1 MVTIISIVVTIAL
14 QLQYAKVKFNNLKS
28 YIFMYII
35 IIANDVLHTNCT
47 DYDVKLV
54 DGNSP
59 NEGKV
64 VVCINGVWG
73 LVCDNSIDLKAAGV
87 MCYQLG
93 YDRGE

>member
-1 MVTIISIVVTIAL
+1 
-14 QLQYAKVKFNNLKS
+14 
-28 YIFMYII
+28 MYII
-35 IIANDVLHTNCT
+35 IIVSDIVHTNCT

-54 DGNSP
+54 DGIST

-73 LVCDNSIDLKAAGV
+73 LVCDYGVNLNAAGV

-93 YDRGE
+93 YDRGK

>member
-1 MVTIISIVVTIAL
+1 MKIAL
-14 QLQYAKVKFNNLKS
+14 QLQFAKVKFNNLKA
-28 YIFMYII
+28 YIIYII
-35 IIANDVLHTNCT
+35 IIASDVVHTNCT

-54 DGNSP
+54 DGNST